1 MNCSRPIR
9 RSSMKDSSKR
19 PSSERNGNCLFRAL
33 PGRDGTTICR
43 CKGSTQ
49 VMATIKIMKSN
60 IHTSCAVK
68 PKLQTFLYIHLNSHF
83 HLLLTQRTNLQC
95 NSTVYFKWSSTSS
108 FYRSKCNTNI
118 VVHQIILII
127 SLYPPAGLNYDPEP
141 CHYGAL
147 TLLSLSSSFF
157 NHSKSLYLLL
167 TQESFSLK
175 MGRFVCTNK
184 GGKKTHNIST
194 DLIYIQ
200 SLWVRVGYYHDLQM
214 CLQRQS
220 CDKTHL
226 LLHYF
231 D

>member
-49 VMATIKIMKSN
+49 VMATVKIMKSK

-68 PKLQTFLYIHLNSHF
+68 SKLQIFLYIYIPKLTF

-95 NSTVYFKWSSTSS
+95 NPTVYFTWSSTSS

-118 VVHQIILII
+118 VAYQTILII

-141 CHYGAL
+141 CHYRAL

-175 MGRFVCTNK
+175 MGRFVCT
-184 GGKKTHNIST
+184 KKEKKLTT
-194 DLIYIQ
+194 YPLI
-200 SLWVRVGYYHDLQM
+200 
-214 CLQRQS
+214 
-220 CDKTHL
+220 
-226 LLHYF
+226 
-231 D
+231 